1 MTDSPHNSRVGS
13 RLGPYHL
20 NRLIGRGGMGEVYE
34 AEDTVKGRIVALKL
48 LPDSLSHDPVFRERL
63 QREARAAGQLQE
75 PHVVP
80 IHDYGEIDGILYV
93 DMRLIDGTDL
103 RSVLVADGA
112 MAPPRAVWIVRQV
125 AAALDAA
132 HAAGITHRDVKPENI
147 LITADDFAYLVDFGI
162 ANAATDRTLT
172 EKGTAIGTYA
182 YMAPERFSSK
192 PVTAKAD
199 VYALAC
205 VLHQCL
211 TGEQPFAADSI
222 SMLITAHLIE
232 PPPKPS
238 QVRPDIPPAFD
249 AIVAKGMAKDA
260 ADRYDTAGEFARA
273 AAAVVGGS
281 DSSPMIDVP
290 VATHPAQLATVAVGG
305 VPVADRPTSAVEQPA
320 QPARRSHRAV
330 IAGGAAVAVVIA
342 VAALVAWLVAGRVPD
357 GAPTMSS
364 TVTITNTMPEDS
376 PNTVSTAPNLT
387 PAERQLMSLV
397 PDPDS
402 CTPNKDWANAIAAV
416 DCKPTASGD
425 GHEGAIYALYS
436 DVDRLEEDFTAT
448 IADDEL
454 TACPG
459 SVSSP
464 ADWDYDNTPDQSEG
478 SLACGTLNGR
488 ADLVW
493 TKTSDLMLGA
503 AQGNDINALYDWW
516 VSTT

>member
-1 MTDSPHNSRVGS
+1 MNDSPHNSRVGS
-13 RLGPYHL
+13 QLGPYHL
-20 NRLIGRGGMGEVYE
+20 NSLIGRGGMGEVYE
-34 AEDTVKGRIVALKL
+34 AHDTVKGRTVALKL

-80 IHDYGEIDGILYV
+80 IHDYGEIDGVLYV

-103 RSVLVADGA
+103 RSVLAKDGA
-112 MAPPRAVWIVRQV
+112 MAPARAVWIVRQV

-162 ANAATDRTLT
+162 ANAATDHTLT

-192 PVTAKAD
+192 PVTEKAD

-211 TGEQPFAADSI
+211 TGQQPFAADSI

-232 PPPKPS
+232 APPKPS
-238 QVRPDIPPAFD
+238 EVRPDIPPAFD
-249 AIVAKGMAKDA
+249 AIIAKGMAKDA
-260 ADRYDTAGEFARA
+260 ADRYDSAGEFARA

-290 VATHPAQLATVAVGG
+290 IPSHPAHLATVAVGG
-305 VPVADRPTSAVEQPA
+305 VPVADQPTSAVDPPQTL
-320 QPARRSHRAV
+320 RRNHRALF
-330 IAGGAAVAVVIA
+330 AGGAAVAGVIA
-342 VAALVAWLVAGRVPD
+342 VAALVAWLVARVPENSS
-357 GAPTMSS
+357 TMSS
-364 TVTITNTMPEDS
+364 TVTITHTMPEDA
-376 PNTVSTAPNLT
+376 PNTVTAPNLT

-425 GHEGAIYALYS
+425 GHEGAVYALYS
-436 DVDRLEEDFTAT
+436 DADRLEEDFNSA
-448 IADDEL
+448 IADDQL
-454 TACPG
+454 TPCPG
-459 SVSSP
+459 GDGSP
-464 ADWDYDNTPDQSEG
+464 ANWDYDNTPDQSEG

-503 AQGNDINALYDWW
+503 AQGNDIKALYDWW

>member
-1 MTDSPHNSRVGS
+1 MNDSPHNSRVGS
-13 RLGPYHL
+13 QLGPYHL
-20 NRLIGRGGMGEVYE
+20 NSLIGRGGMGEVYE
-34 AEDTVKGRIVALKL
+34 AHDTVKGRTVALKL

-80 IHDYGEIDGILYV
+80 IHDYGEIDGVLYV

-103 RSVLVADGA
+103 RSVLAKDGA
-112 MAPPRAVWIVRQV
+112 MAPARAVWIVRQV

-162 ANAATDRTLT
+162 ANAATDHTLT

-192 PVTAKAD
+192 PVTEKAD

-211 TGEQPFAADSI
+211 TGQQPFAADSI

-232 PPPKPS
+232 APPKPS
-238 QVRPDIPPAFD
+238 EVRPDIPPAFD
-249 AIVAKGMAKDA
+249 AIIAKGMAKDA
-260 ADRYDTAGEFARA
+260 ADRYDSAGEFARA

-290 VATHPAQLATVAVGG
+290 IPSHPAHLATVAVGG
-305 VPVADRPTSAVEQPA
+305 VPVADQPTSAVDPPQTS
-320 QPARRSHRAV
+320 RRNHRALF
-330 IAGGAAVAVVIA
+330 AGGAAVAGVIA
-342 VAALVAWLVAGRVPD
+342 VAALVAWLVARVPENSS
-357 GAPTMSS
+357 TMSS
-364 TVTITNTMPEDS
+364 TVTITHTMPEDA
-376 PNTVSTAPNLT
+376 PNTVTAPNLT

-425 GHEGAIYALYS
+425 GHEGAVYALYS
-436 DVDRLEEDFTAT
+436 DADRLEEDFNSA
-448 IADDEL
+448 IADDQL
-454 TACPG
+454 TPCPG
-459 SVSSP
+459 GDGSP
-464 ADWDYDNTPDQSEG
+464 ANWDYDNTPDQSEG

-503 AQGNDINALYDWW
+503 AQGNDIKALYDWW

>member
-1 MTDSPHNSRVGS
+1 
-13 RLGPYHL
+13 
-20 NRLIGRGGMGEVYE
+20 
-34 AEDTVKGRIVALKL
+34 
-48 LPDSLSHDPVFRERL
+48 VFRERL

-80 IHDYGEIDGILYV
+80 IHDYGEIDGVLYV

-103 RSVLVADGA
+103 RSVLAKDGA
-112 MAPPRAVWIVRQV
+112 MAPARAVWIVRQV

-162 ANAATDRTLT
+162 ANAATDHTLT

-192 PVTAKAD
+192 PVTEKAD

-211 TGEQPFAADSI
+211 TGQQPFAADSI

-232 PPPKPS
+232 APPKPS
-238 QVRPDIPPAFD
+238 EVRPDIPPAFD
-249 AIVAKGMAKDA
+249 AIIAKGMAKDA
-260 ADRYDTAGEFARA
+260 ADRYNSAGEFARA

-290 VATHPAQLATVAVGG
+290 IPTHPAHLATVAVGG
-305 VPVADRPTSAVEQPA
+305 VGVADQPTSAVDPPQPTG
-320 QPARRSHRAV
+320 RNHRALL
-330 IAGGAAVAVVIA
+330 AGGAAVAGVIA
-342 VAALVAWLVAGRVPD
+342 VAALVAWLVARVPE
-357 GAPTMSS
+357 GASTMSS
-364 TVTITNTMPEDS
+364 TVTITHTMPEDA
-376 PNTVSTAPNLT
+376 PNTVTAPNLT

-425 GHEGAIYALYS
+425 GHEGAVYALYS
-436 DVDRLEEDFTAT
+436 DADRLEEDFNSA
-448 IADDEL
+448 IADDQL
-454 TACPG
+454 TPCPG
-459 SVSSP
+459 GDGSP
-464 ADWDYDNTPDQSEG
+464 ANWDYDNTPDQSEG

-503 AQGNDINALYDWW
+503 AQGNDIKALYDWW

>member
-1 MTDSPHNSRVGS
+1 MNDSPHNSRVGS

-20 NRLIGRGGMGEVYE
+20 KALIGRGGMGEVYE

-80 IHDYGEIDGILYV
+80 IHDYGEIDGVLYV
-93 DMRLIDGTDL
+93 DMRLINGTDL
-103 RSVLVADGA
+103 RSVLVNDGA

-162 ANAATDRTLT
+162 ANAVTDHTLT

-192 PVTAKAD
+192 PVTEKAD
-199 VYALAC
+199 IYALAC

-211 TGEQPFAADSI
+211 TGSQPFAADSI

-232 PPPKPS
+232 PPPRPS
-238 QVRPDIPPAFD
+238 EVRPDIPPAFD

-273 AAAVVGGS
+273 AAAVVGGG
-281 DSSPMIDVP
+281 DSNPMIDVP
-290 VATHPAQLATVAVGG
+290 TPAHPAHQVTMPVNAVAA
-305 VPVADRPTSAVEQPA
+305 PDAPTSAVGEHPQPR
-320 QPARRSHRAV
+320 PRRNHRAL
-330 IAGGAAVAVVIA
+330 IAVGAAAVVVIA
-342 VAALVAWLVAGRVPD
+342 VAAAVAWLVARPQG
-357 GAPTMSS
+357 GASPTSS
-364 TVTITNTMPEDS
+364 VTITRTVPDEP
-376 PNTVSTAPNLT
+376 PNPVSTAANLT

-402 CTPNKDWANAIAAV
+402 CKPNKDWDNAIAAV
-416 DCKPTASGD
+416 DCKPAASGD
-425 GHEGAIYALYS
+425 GHEGALYALYS
-436 DVDRLEEDFTAT
+436 DVDRLQEDFDGA
-448 IADDEL
+448 IANDEL
-454 TACPG
+454 TGCPG
-459 SVSSP
+459 SESSP

-503 AQGNDINALYDWW
+503 AQGNDLKALYDWW

>member
-1 MTDSPHNSRVGS
+1 MNDSPHNARVGS

-20 NRLIGRGGMGEVYE
+20 TRLIGRGGMGEVYE

-80 IHDYGEIDGILYV
+80 IHDYGEIDGVLYV
-93 DMRLIDGTDL
+93 DMRLIDGIDL
-103 RSVLVADGA
+103 RSVLARDGA
-112 MAPPRAVWIVRQV
+112 MAPARAVWIIRQV

-162 ANAATDRTLT
+162 ANAATDHTLT

-192 PVTAKAD
+192 PVTEKAD
-199 VYALAC
+199 IYALAC

-211 TGEQPFAADSI
+211 TGAQPFAADSI

-232 PPPKPS
+232 PPPQPS
-238 QVRPDIPPAFD
+238 KMRPDIPPAFD
-249 AIVAKGMAKDA
+249 AIIAKGMAKEA
-260 ADRYDTAGEFARA
+260 ADRYETAGEFARA
-273 AAAVVGGS
+273 AAAIVGGG
-281 DSSPMIDVP
+281 DSGPMIQVSNPVHPAHQETVP
-290 VATHPAQLATVAVGG
+290 VNAVAAPDSAPPAGREGPT
-305 VPVADRPTSAVEQPA
+305 PRRDR
-320 QPARRSHRAV
+320 RAL
-330 IAGGAAVAVVIA
+330 IIGGAAVVLVIA
-342 VAALVAWLVAGRVPD
+342 VAATVAWLVARVPKD
-357 GAPTMSS
+357 ASATSS
-364 TVTITNTMPEDS
+364 TLTITRTVPDEP
-376 PNTVSTAPNLT
+376 PNPVSTAANLT

-397 PDPDS
+397 PDPTA
-402 CTPNKDWANAIAAV
+402 CTPNKEWDNAIAAV
-416 DCKPTASGD
+416 DCKPTESGD
-425 GHEGAIYALYS
+425 GHEGALYALYS
-436 DVDRLEEDFTAT
+436 DVDRLQEDFDGA

-454 TACPG
+454 TACPD
-459 SVSSP
+459 SDSSP
-464 ADWDYDNTPDQSEG
+464 TSWDYENTPDQSEG
-478 SLACGTLNGR
+478 MLACGTLNGR

-503 AQGNDINALYDWW
+503 AQGNDLKALYDWW